1 MKKLITANDIRAA
14 HARGE
19 QAMSVVLR
27 ASIITPEAREVAE
40 LLGFTI
46 TEDDGAAPAAT
57 AADSDKT
64 ESQRIRETI
73 LAQLPE
79 GQFTESLVAQ
89 LMEKVMKEKQSL
101 EQEAMQP
108 GFDSVTGKGGIKVI
122 DGSSVKFGRFDGAQ
136 PHCVGLT
143 DLVTD
148 QDGSS
153 MAAGFMQWENA
164 FFPWTLNYDEI
175 DMVLEGELHVRHQ
188 GETLVAKAGGRHV
201 YPERLQHRIRYPVDG
216 ALPVRRLAGKL
227 AIAMNDFITE
237 AWLRANHTLS
247 EGGEIHLPADA
258 RLTPSA
264 RELLESRHLR
274 VKFLDRQ
281 GRLFV
286 EDDEQTPQ
294 PVHVLTSSDHPPQA
308 CCELCHQPVGKKPDT
323 LTHLTADTL
332 VAKNDPRLAF
342 RAVLDS
348 TIALTVW
355 LQIELAEPWQPW
367 LTDIRSRLGN
377 IMRADALEEPLAA
390 QSIAGFSE
398 AQLHRLSHQ
407 PLRYLGHDHLVPEA
421 RHGRDVAL
429 LNLLRGK
436 VREAEVTAA
445 QVFITP
451 QFAVQRADILQAL
464 NRLSSAVYVMMIPGV
479 TDSPPTLRQLQ
490 QQLGGEDDH

>member
-1 MKKLITANDIRAA
+1 MKRIAIVGAVGAGKTTLFNALQGNYSLARKTQALEFNDRGDIDTPGEYFSHPRWYHALITTLQDVDTLIYVHAANDTESRLPPGLLDIGSRKHLIVAISKTDLPDANVAAVRQLLDGMGFQAPVFALNGCDPQSVAPLENYLSELSQKEEGPGEETHYRKDIRAA

-108 GFDSVTGKGGIKVI
+108 GFEAVTGKGGIKVI

-188 GETLVAKAGGRHV
+188 GETLVAKAGDV
-201 YPERLQHRIRYPVDG
+201 
-216 ALPVRRLAGKL
+216 
-227 AIAMNDFITE
+227 MFIPKGSSIE
-237 AWLRANHTLS
+237 F
-247 EGGEIHLPADA
+247 G
-258 RLTPSA
+258 TPSTV
-264 RELLESRHLR
+264 R
-274 VKFLDRQ
+274 FLY
-281 GRLFV
+281 
-286 EDDEQTPQ
+286 
-294 PVHVLTSSDHPPQA
+294 
-308 CCELCHQPVGKKPDT
+308 
-323 LTHLTADTL
+323 
-332 VAKNDPRLAF
+332 VAWPAN
-342 RAVLDS
+342 
-348 TIALTVW
+348 
-355 LQIELAEPWQPW
+355 WQS
-367 LTDIRSRLGN
+367 L
-377 IMRADALEEPLAA
+377 
-390 QSIAGFSE
+390 
-398 AQLHRLSHQ
+398 
-407 PLRYLGHDHLVPEA
+407 
-421 RHGRDVAL
+421 
-429 LNLLRGK
+429 
-436 VREAEVTAA
+436 
-445 QVFITP
+445 
-451 QFAVQRADILQAL
+451 
-464 NRLSSAVYVMMIPGV
+464 
-479 TDSPPTLRQLQ
+479 
-490 QQLGGEDDH
+490 

>member
-46 TEDDGAAPAAT
+46 TEDDDAAPAATAAT

-188 GETLVAKAGGRHV
+188 GETLVAKAGDV
-201 YPERLQHRIRYPVDG
+201 
-216 ALPVRRLAGKL
+216 
-227 AIAMNDFITE
+227 MFIPKGSSIE
-237 AWLRANHTLS
+237 F
-247 EGGEIHLPADA
+247 G
-258 RLTPSA
+258 TPSTV
-264 RELLESRHLR
+264 R
-274 VKFLDRQ
+274 FLY
-281 GRLFV
+281 
-286 EDDEQTPQ
+286 
-294 PVHVLTSSDHPPQA
+294 
-308 CCELCHQPVGKKPDT
+308 
-323 LTHLTADTL
+323 
-332 VAKNDPRLAF
+332 VAWPAN
-342 RAVLDS
+342 
-348 TIALTVW
+348 
-355 LQIELAEPWQPW
+355 WQS
-367 LTDIRSRLGN
+367 L
-377 IMRADALEEPLAA
+377 
-390 QSIAGFSE
+390 
-398 AQLHRLSHQ
+398 
-407 PLRYLGHDHLVPEA
+407 
-421 RHGRDVAL
+421 
-429 LNLLRGK
+429 
-436 VREAEVTAA
+436 
-445 QVFITP
+445 
-451 QFAVQRADILQAL
+451 
-464 NRLSSAVYVMMIPGV
+464 
-479 TDSPPTLRQLQ
+479 
-490 QQLGGEDDH
+490 

>member
-46 TEDDGAAPAAT
+46 TEDDGTAPAAT

-188 GETLVAKAGGRHV
+188 GETLVAKAGDV
-201 YPERLQHRIRYPVDG
+201 
-216 ALPVRRLAGKL
+216 
-227 AIAMNDFITE
+227 MFIPKGSSIE
-237 AWLRANHTLS
+237 F
-247 EGGEIHLPADA
+247 G
-258 RLTPSA
+258 TPSTV
-264 RELLESRHLR
+264 R
-274 VKFLDRQ
+274 FLY
-281 GRLFV
+281 
-286 EDDEQTPQ
+286 
-294 PVHVLTSSDHPPQA
+294 
-308 CCELCHQPVGKKPDT
+308 
-323 LTHLTADTL
+323 
-332 VAKNDPRLAF
+332 VAWPAN
-342 RAVLDS
+342 
-348 TIALTVW
+348 
-355 LQIELAEPWQPW
+355 WQS
-367 LTDIRSRLGN
+367 L
-377 IMRADALEEPLAA
+377 
-390 QSIAGFSE
+390 
-398 AQLHRLSHQ
+398 
-407 PLRYLGHDHLVPEA
+407 
-421 RHGRDVAL
+421 
-429 LNLLRGK
+429 
-436 VREAEVTAA
+436 
-445 QVFITP
+445 
-451 QFAVQRADILQAL
+451 
-464 NRLSSAVYVMMIPGV
+464 
-479 TDSPPTLRQLQ
+479 
-490 QQLGGEDDH
+490 